1 MVEKRQVEY
10 KVKLKNIVN
19 DTNASSEKLKEEYQT
34 VLTFQSSFSYVAIIT
49 VFAIIF
55 TIVSIDLCRM
65 ISYFK
70 KHRINRMSQL
80 TKKIESTI
88 IIRI

>member
-1 MVEKRQVEY
+1 LVEKRQVEY